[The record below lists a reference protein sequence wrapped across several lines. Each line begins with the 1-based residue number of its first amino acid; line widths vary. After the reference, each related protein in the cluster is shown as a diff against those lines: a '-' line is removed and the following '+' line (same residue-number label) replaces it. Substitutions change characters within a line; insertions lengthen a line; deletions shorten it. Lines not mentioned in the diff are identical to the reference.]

1 MYVRSRGR
9 LEVWRTRFGPRV
21 AALAVPSR
29 GRLVTHT
36 TGHRARCFLML
47 RPEAPETGDSDEEG
61 GRSVEGDGSRGNRG
75 KNRRRG
81 NSGKD
86 ASHASHASHASQGSV
101 EDRCILQE
109 IVVTDS
115 ALARVFAHFGKA
127 VDQQD
132 DLRIHRFVDG
142 LRHLCRQVAKRRLQQ
157 PRKKNMGEVAER
169 GAAEVLALLG
179 EMEAPVSIARGLQLV
194 DELQSMPEE
203 GTPRRNA

>member
-1 MYVRSRGR
+1 M
-9 LEVWRTRFGPRV
+9 WRTRFGPRV

-61 GRSVEGDGSRGNRG
+61 GRSVEGDGSRGNHG

-86 ASHASHASHASQGSV
+86 ASHASQGSV

-157 PRKKNMGEVAER
+157 PRKKNMGEAAER

>member
-1 MYVRSRGR
+1 
-9 LEVWRTRFGPRV
+9 
-21 AALAVPSR
+21 
-29 GRLVTHT
+29 
-36 TGHRARCFLML
+36 
-47 RPEAPETGDSDEEG
+47 
-61 GRSVEGDGSRGNRG
+61 
-75 KNRRRG
+75 
-81 NSGKD
+81 
-86 ASHASHASHASQGSV
+86 V

-179 EMEAPVSIARGLQLV
+179 EMEAPVSVARGLQLV

-203 GTPRRNA
+203 GTSRRNAWF

>member
-9 LEVWRTRFGPRV
+9 LEVWRTRFGPCV

-61 GRSVEGDGSRGNRG
+61 ERGAEGDGSRGNRG
-75 KNRRRG
+75 KNRRG
-81 NSGKD
+81 NSGGG
-86 ASHASHASHASQGSV
+86 ASHASQGSV

-179 EMEAPVSIARGLQLV
+179 EMEAPVSVARGLQLV

-203 GTPRRNA
+203 GTSRRNAWF

>member
-1 MYVRSRGR
+1 M
-9 LEVWRTRFGPRV
+9 WRTRFGPRV
-21 AALAVPSR
+21 AALAVSSR
-29 GRLVTHT
+29 GSLVTHT

-61 GRSVEGDGSRGNRG
+61 ERGAEGDGSRGNRG
-75 KNRRRG
+75 KNRRG
-81 NSGKD
+81 NSGGG
-86 ASHASHASHASQGSV
+86 ASHASQGSV

-179 EMEAPVSIARGLQLV
+179 EMEAPVSVARGLQLV

-203 GTPRRNA
+203 GTSRRNAWF